1 MAFVVAP
8 EVHMVEDS
16 IAHEDTAPEDMEVVA
31 TVAGDVEAAAGASEV
46 TSVASGV
53 PVVAAAGA
61 SAEGSSGA
69 TAGAAAGETSE
80 AAMWQQVEWLT
91 QCSKHLHHIEG
102 RMMENEY
109 LGHEIMRQVSNH
121 LVTFSPPPRGD
132 WGWLL
137 RKCLD
142 IAVRALR
149 QLVKYYMGG
158 NEDKASFLQRAI
170 ALVRLYFEEAFH
182 RCLLG
187 GEDALMKAAYC
198 SIVVS
203 MRSFEI
209 DTLGA
214 RAPELGVFW
223 TFTEGNVRSMAQR
236 VGRNEPTSL
245 EICPSFTEVMR
256 SPDMRVEAF
265 SLLLVRVQP
274 SSIMMSRAEVRHV
287 IESLGGE
294 VNEEEAPRLPG
305 TASPSP
311 FAQFFRD

>member
-1 MAFVVAP
+1 M
-8 EVHMVEDS
+8 
-16 IAHEDTAPEDMEVVA
+16 
-31 TVAGDVEAAAGASEV
+31 
-46 TSVASGV
+46 
-53 PVVAAAGA
+53 
-61 SAEGSSGA
+61 
-69 TAGAAAGETSE
+69 
-80 AAMWQQVEWLT
+80 
-91 QCSKHLHHIEG
+91 
-102 RMMENEY
+102 
-109 LGHEIMRQVSNH
+109 
-121 LVTFSPPPRGD
+121 
-132 WGWLL
+132 
-137 RKCLD
+137 
-142 IAVRALR
+142 
-149 QLVKYYMGG
+149 
-158 NEDKASFLQRAI
+158 
-170 ALVRLYFEEAFH
+170 
-182 RCLLG
+182 
-187 GEDALMKAAYC
+187 MKAAYC

-223 TFTEGNVRSMAQR
+223 TFSEGNVRSMAQR